1 MSEVEHRHLRSALE
15 FAVLIATE
23 GQKRRPPLNFPKEL
37 KPFLSKQR
45 ISTGALGRVR
55 RIIESDGVFR
65 SAISAGALP
74 ELVDDVGRLWLAGER
89 GWEQRAVSLLDA
101 EAADNESRDLQ
112 RDLKRSE
119 KRRVAAEQAAARI
132 QAEVLVRD
140 QSIATHLT
148 ELDELRADV
157 MKATEAL
164 SEVRTELIDT
174 RNELRHARD
183 REAAAVRRA
192 DAAPSD
198 AGIAEARPEAATPNA
213 THDALVAAEASRA
226 AAAAQTR
233 LEEALDASR
242 LFTGELERLLT
253 GADDDLPGRS
263 TAPSSTSRR
272 SERTPIPLPGGVI
285 STSAQAAE
293 HLVRSDA
300 AILVD
305 GYNVAKLGWPGRSL
319 EEQRDAL
326 LNRTE
331 NLARRHGAD
340 VTIVFDGDSVVG
352 AHANRHRTVRVVF
365 SPAGVTADDVI
376 REEVERLPFDR
387 SIVVVTND
395 RAIVD
400 DVRRVGANV
409 VPSNAFIATL

>member
-37 KPFLSKQR
+37 KPFLATPR
-45 ISTGALGRVR
+45 ISTGALGRIR
-55 RIIESDGVFR
+55 RIVEADDVFR
-65 SAISAGALP
+65 SAISAGAVP
-74 ELVDDVGRLWLAGER
+74 ELVDDVGRLWLAGQS
-89 GWEQRAVSLLDA
+89 GWELRAGEILEA
-101 EAADNESRDLQ
+101 EAAESESKDLQ
-112 RDLKRSE
+112 RDLKRAE
-119 KRRVAAEQAAARI
+119 KRRVAAEQAALRI

-140 QSIATHLT
+140 QAIAAQVS

-157 MKATEAL
+157 TKATEAL
-164 SEVRTELIDT
+164 AELRTELIDT

-192 DAAPSD
+192 
-198 AGIAEARPEAATPNA
+198 EAASSGASVAPA
-213 THDALVAAEASRA
+213 SEQISIEAVGDEPAAAERLIAAEAARA
-226 AAAAQTR
+226 R
-233 LEEALDASR
+233 IDEALDASR
-242 LFTGELERLLT
+242 SFALEMERLL
-253 GADDDLPGRS
+253 ADDESPAGMTASDSNAQRRERS
-263 TAPSSTSRR
+263 PLA
-272 SERTPIPLPGGVI
+272 LPGGVI

-293 HLVRSDA
+293 HLVRSGA

-319 EEQRDAL
+319 EQQRDAL
-326 LNRTE
+326 INRTE

-352 AHANRHRTVRVVF
+352 AHAAQRRTVRVVF
-365 SPAGVTADDVI
+365 SPSGVTADDVI
-376 REEVERLPFDR
+376 RDEVGRLPVDR
-387 SIVVVTND
+387 AVVVVTND
-395 RAIVD
+395 REIIG

-409 VPSNAFIATL
+409 VASNAFIATL